1 MPAVVLFENGK
12 MSYLIMGEGECYGVN
27 LDVCLTSKALN
38 AGDTMDSEAWV
49 PDREEIER
57 ECRLIRSRWDSREQL
72 LRKLRAMMACESGI
86 CRNH

>member
-1 MPAVVLFENGK
+1 
-12 MSYLIMGEGECYGVN
+12 MSYLIMGEGECYGAN

-38 AGDTMDSEAWV
+38 VGDTMDPEAWV